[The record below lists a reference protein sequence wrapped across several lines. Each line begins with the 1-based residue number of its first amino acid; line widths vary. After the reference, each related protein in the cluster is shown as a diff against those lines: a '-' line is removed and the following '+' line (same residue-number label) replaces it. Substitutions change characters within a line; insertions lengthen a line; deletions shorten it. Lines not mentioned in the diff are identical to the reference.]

1 MSGWLWYVGAM
12 WIGSRNI
19 LKIDPTRFLMDWM
32 WYMRKITLVHI
43 FGKMGLLLIEMK
55 RQQLEQVGGG
65 VKIRNLILD
74 VLRLRWA
81 VDNWRL
87 NRQLD

>member
-1 MSGWLWYVGAM
+1 MVYEK
-12 WIGSRNI
+12 NY
-19 LKIDPTRFLMDWM
+19 F
-32 WYMRKITLVHI
+32 LVHI
-43 FGKMGLLLIEMK
+43 LGKMGLLLIEMK

-81 VDNWRL
+81 VDN
-87 NRQLD
+87 